1 MTQYE
6 LKKTDEVR
14 KAALLHDSNRCKSA
28 EDVILRAQMHFPAAQ
43 VTRIII
49 ISCWIFSFIIKDD
62 IRRYHKNPKPLILV
76 F

>member
-28 EDVILRAQMHFPAAQ
+28 KDVSSRAQMHFPAAQ
-43 VTRIII
+43 VTD
-49 ISCWIFSFIIKDD
+49 FYYFMLDLFIDNK
-62 IRRYHKNPKPLILV
+62 RC
-76 F
+76 